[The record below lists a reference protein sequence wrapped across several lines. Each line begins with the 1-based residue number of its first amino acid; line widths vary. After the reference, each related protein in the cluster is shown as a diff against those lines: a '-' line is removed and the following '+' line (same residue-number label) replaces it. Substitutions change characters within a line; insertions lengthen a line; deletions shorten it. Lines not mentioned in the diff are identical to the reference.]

1 MSEILWCFCVAAA
14 QDSRN
19 RVDDTLKAE
28 LPLLVSSA
36 NQESSTSGGDVS
48 LDETVTEA
56 HQMKWSAKFDE
67 FKKQLQDQEKD
78 LVRYYIIHWLQV
90 KMVLE
95 AQGSVFFNVF
105 EKFAGNRVKP
115 SEGYAVTM
123 QRRSAPDEGGKVSK
137 IKDQTT
143 VP

>member
-1 MSEILWCFCVAAA
+1 M
-14 QDSRN
+14 
-19 RVDDTLKAE
+19 
-28 LPLLVSSA
+28 PLLVSSA
-36 NQESSTSGGDVS
+36 NQESSSSGGDVS

-56 HQMKWSAKFDE
+56 HQMKWSSKFDE
-67 FKKQLQDQEKD
+67 FKKQLHDQEKD
-78 LVRYYIIHWLQV
+78 LVRYYYISHCLQV
-90 KMVLE
+90 RMVLE